1 LNRFLNA
8 RRAEF
13 LLALLCT
20 AGDLQHLLR
29 DLLC

>member
-1 LNRFLNA
+1 MNRLLNA
-8 RRAEF
+8 RRAEL

-20 AGDLQHLLR
+20 AGDLQDLLR